1 MKFAVSST
9 STPAVA
15 QGKAVVCGSD
25 SAKYPVNGTV
35 SVIDVATMTLESS
48 VVAGSGQSQS
58 SPLISV
64 QGDGVYAYFTC
75 NSNPGGVY
83 SYKLGDDKAY
93 QLFVPEKGMQ
103 NFCAASVV
111 ADAAGNLY
119 YTNDS
124 GTLFKL
130 SAAPSFAVVFETN
143 GGSAMSALRVAQNK
157 PMGKPIDPVRE
168 GHLFMGWFADEQ
180 LTQPWD
186 FSAPVA
192 GDMTL
197 YAKWGEDVNAGGDV
211 KPPIDPDELRPSAP
225 EGGISPSNPSVTVVP
240 TYTVV
245 TTRTPLADVKQDAAA
260 SAAPDGKAAPVA
272 SGGSG
277 SYAAAREAPRAP
289 SPQRPKSRRRRS
301 TRSPSRASRSASS
314 SCSASRCISHSRVV
328 ARRIGGLSWLT
339 KAKTTWRSSA
349 QVRLLPKSAGGR
361 TYRPGA
367 PVAGPSGKK
376 PLSQGQRVGLAVV
389 ALAAVVLIA
398 VSALFCSRPAAREV
412 RRAFFRRRLPRR
424 ARRALR
430 PRRHR
435 LPRRPR
441 RLPTARRMGRRV
453 PRTGIFRVKPARS
466 ERNGDGRD
474 ARSGRAVGGN
484 ARACSRSATW

>member
-1 MKFAVSST
+1 
-9 STPAVA
+9 
-15 QGKAVVCGSD
+15 
-25 SAKYPVNGTV
+25 
-35 SVIDVATMTLESS
+35 
-48 VVAGSGQSQS
+48 
-58 SPLISV
+58 
-64 QGDGVYAYFTC
+64 
-75 NSNPGGVY
+75 
-83 SYKLGDDKAY
+83 
-93 QLFVPEKGMQ
+93 MQ

-260 SAAPDGKAAPVA
+260 SAAPEVA
-272 SGGSG
+272 SATLNPIAVAGIALGVVVLLG
-277 SYAAAREAPRAP
+277 VALYFAFA
-289 SPQRPKSRRRRS
+289 RRR
-301 TRSPSRASRSASS
+301 A
-314 SCSASRCISHSRVV
+314 
-328 ARRIGGLSWLT
+328 
-339 KAKTTWRSSA
+339 
-349 QVRLLPKSAGGR
+349 
-361 TYRPGA
+361 
-367 PVAGPSGKK
+367 
-376 PLSQGQRVGLAVV
+376 
-389 ALAAVVLIA
+389 
-398 VSALFCSRPAAREV
+398 
-412 RRAFFRRRLPRR
+412 
-424 ARRALR
+424 
-430 PRRHR
+430 
-435 LPRRPR
+435 
-441 RLPTARRMGRRV
+441 
-453 PRTGIFRVKPARS
+453 
-466 ERNGDGRD
+466 
-474 ARSGRAVGGN
+474 
-484 ARACSRSATW
+484 